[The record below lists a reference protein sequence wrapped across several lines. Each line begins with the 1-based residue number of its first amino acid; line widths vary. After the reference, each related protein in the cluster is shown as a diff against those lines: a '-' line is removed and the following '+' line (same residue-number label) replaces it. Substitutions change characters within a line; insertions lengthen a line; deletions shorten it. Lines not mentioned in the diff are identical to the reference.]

1 MGITVKELEYS
12 NVESKGDT
20 GKDMLFD
27 ILTQC
32 TCVQEGK
39 GEFIID
45 VEMQRKKR
53 KEYLVRTNMYGA
65 RLLDANSQ
73 CNLSYQDQVKN
84 IVISIIDDE
93 LDEMQ
98 NLCVF
103 AVRPFVQNIFSYGET
118 KWGNSGPL
126 EDPCTI
132 QIYIQLPAICRAIK
146 AFHRKEI
153 EGNFWLENEWLSLLG
168 SRRLCVGEKV
178 AYVENGVYDINQQT
192 YTDEKVKNAIDVL
205 KKLNGNIQE
214 YKLSIEAYNRR
225 LLEYQAE
232 EKEREELNA
241 KLDQSRKDLE
251 QSRKEIAQK
260 DEMITRMEQV
270 NKLRKQVKSF
280 RKEQKKQKPRKS
292 NLPERLRKL
301 DKDAIKQYVKDTDD
315 SISELS
321 EFLDQMQED

>member
-1 MGITVKELEYS
+1 M
-12 NVESKGDT
+12 
-20 GKDMLFD
+20 
-27 ILTQC
+27 
-32 TCVQEGK
+32 
-39 GEFIID
+39 
-45 VEMQRKKR
+45 
-53 KEYLVRTNMYGA
+53 
-65 RLLDANSQ
+65 
-73 CNLSYQDQVKN
+73 CNLSYRDQVKN

-103 AVRPFVQNIFSYGET
+103 SVRPFVQNIFSYGKT
-118 KWGNSGPL
+118 QWGNSGPI
-126 EDPCTI
+126 EDPCTM
-132 QIYIQLPAICRAIK
+132 QIYIQLPAICRAIN

-192 YTDEKVKNAIDVL
+192 YTDEKVKNGIDVL

-232 EKEREELNA
+232 EKVKEKLKAE
-241 KLDQSRKDLE
+241 LDQSREELA
-251 QSRKEIAQK
+251 QSRKEIVQK
-260 DEMITRMEQV
+260 NEIITRMEQI
-270 NKLRKQVKSF
+270 NMLRKQVKSF
-280 RKEQKKQKPRKS
+280 RKEQKKQKPKKS
-292 NLPERLRKL
+292 NLPEKLRKL
-301 DKDAIKQYVKDTDD
+301 NKEAIKQYVKDTDD

-321 EFLDQMQED
+321 EFLDQMQEN